1 MKRFRPVLAAAT
13 IAAVSSTIVLA
24 QSPAPP
30 TTEKTKIPAVTEPGP
45 AATAKPAATTPM
57 PPPGST
63 AAAPPTESAPSMN
76 PATTDTASEAIK
88 EAASKEQPP
97 LTEAPGD
104 IATSKLVGAS
114 VYNTQNENIGEI
126 EDLIISSSGTVSTV
140 VIGVGGFLGIGE
152 KKVAMPYSALK
163 AEKGDNN
170 LIKIVVEG
178 TRESLMAQPDFKYA
192 AKS

>member
-13 IAAVSSTIVLA
+13 VAASSSIALA

-45 AATAKPAATTPM
+45 AATANPAATTPM
-57 PPPGST
+57 PRPGST
-63 AAAPPTESAPSMN
+63 VATPPTESAPSMS

-88 EAASKEQPP
+88 DAAKVQPH

-114 VYNTQNENIGEI
+114 VYNAQNENIGQI
-126 EDLIISSSGTVSTV
+126 EDLIISSSGSVSTV

-170 LIKIVVEG
+170 LLKIVVEG
-178 TRESLMAQPDFKYA
+178 TRESLKAQPDFKYA
-192 AKS
+192 ANS

>member
-63 AAAPPTESAPSMN
+63 AAALPTESAPSMN

-88 EAASKEQPP
+88 DAAKEQPH
-97 LTEAPGD
+97 LTESPGD

-126 EDLIISSSGTVSTV
+126 EDLIISSSGSVSTV

-152 KKVAMPYSALK
+152 KKVAMPFSALK

-170 LIKIVVEG
+170 LLKIVVEG
-178 TRESLMAQPDFKYA
+178 TRESLKAQPDFKYA
-192 AKS
+192 ANS

>member
-13 IAAVSSTIVLA
+13 VAVSSSIALA

-30 TTEKTKIPAVTEPGP
+30 TTEKAKIPAVTEPGP
-45 AATAKPAATTPM
+45 AATAKPAATAPM

-63 AAAPPTESAPSMN
+63 AATPATETAPSLS

-88 EAASKEQPP
+88 DAAKEQPH

-126 EDLIISSSGTVSTV
+126 EDLIISSSGSVSTV

-178 TRESLMAQPDFKYA
+178 TRESLKAQPDFKYA

>member
-1 MKRFRPVLAAAT
+1 MKRFRPVMAAAT
-13 IAAVSSTIVLA
+13 VALSASIALA

-30 TTEKTKIPAVTEPGP
+30 TTEKTTIPAATEPGP

-63 AAAPPTESAPSMN
+63 AATPPTESVPSMN

-88 EAASKEQPP
+88 DAAKEQPH
-97 LTEAPGD
+97 LTESPGD

-114 VYNTQNENIGEI
+114 VYNTQNEHIGEI
-126 EDLIISSSGTVSTV
+126 EDLIISSSGSVSTV

-170 LIKIVVEG
+170 LLKIVVEG
-178 TRESLMAQPDFKYA
+178 TRESLKAQPDFKYA
-192 AKS
+192 ANS